1 MVREQRNG
9 GPAGP
14 PDDTTLLTAIA
25 EMWQQVDPPPDD
37 LVDGVL
43 AAIAAEDLE
52 FELLVL
58 VETDALA
65 GVRHSAPEERED
77 TGAWMLEYEGPDVRV
92 YVRLTRIEDRTR
104 LDGWVVPVKPLNV
117 QLRADG
123 QDKADDTVQESD
135 IDEFGRF
142 EFASVE
148 PGLSRLTFTD
158 PAGGSRPRVTPPF
171 WI

>member
-1 MVREQRNG
+1 MVKEQ
-9 GPAGP
+9 PTGP
-14 PDDTTLLTAIA
+14 PAHPDDATLLTAIA
-25 EMWQQVDPPPDD
+25 EVWQQMDPPPVD

-52 FELLVL
+52 FELLTL
-58 VETDALA
+58 VETEGALA
-65 GVRHSAPEERED
+65 GVRHAAPEERDD

-104 LDGWVVPVKPLNV
+104 LDGWVVPVKPLTV
-117 QLRADG
+117 QLRG
-123 QDKADDTVQESD
+123 EGDTPVQESE

-142 EFASVE
+142 EFASA
-148 PGLSRLTFTD
+148 PAGLSRLTFTD
-158 PAGGSRPRVTPPF
+158 PARGSRPRATPPF

>member
-1 MVREQRNG
+1 MVGEQRSG
-9 GPAGP
+9 GPSGP
-14 PDDTTLLTAIA
+14 PDDTALLTAIA
-25 EMWQQVDPPPDD
+25 QVWQQVDPPPDD

-52 FELLVL
+52 FELLTL
-58 VETDALA
+58 VESDALA
-65 GVRHSAPEERED
+65 GVRHAAPEERDD

-104 LDGWVVPVKPLNV
+104 LDGWVVPVKPLEV
-117 QLRADG
+117 QLRGEG
-123 QDKADDTVQESD
+123 QDEVQQSD

-142 EFASVE
+142 EFPTAPE
-148 PGLSRLTFTD
+148 GLSRLTFTD
-158 PAGGSRPRVTPPF
+158 PAGDSRPRVTPPF

>member
-1 MVREQRNG
+1 MVGEQRTG
-9 GPAGP
+9 GSSGV
-14 PDDTTLLTAIA
+14 PDDTALLTAIA
-25 EMWQQVDPPPDD
+25 QVWQQMDPPPDD

-52 FELLVL
+52 FELLTL
-58 VETDALA
+58 VETNGALA
-65 GVRHSAPEERED
+65 GVRHAAPEERDD

-104 LDGWVVPVKPLNV
+104 LDGWVVPVKPLTV

-123 QDKADDTVQESD
+123 NDAVQQSD

-142 EFASVE
+142 EFPSVE
-148 PGLSRLTFTD
+148 PGLSRLTFID
-158 PAGGSRPRVTPPF
+158 PASGSKPRVTPPF